1 MPKKMTDSTKILI
14 SALCVLGLTAGNLL
28 FKLTANEWKIG
39 GTIFNSRTLTYL
51 FVSLTVYACATFC
64 YIWLLQG
71 QELSAVY
78 PVLAL
83 TYLLVPLGAYL
94 LFGETLSWSQ
104 ILGFALI
111 LTGVV
116 LATR

>member
-1 MPKKMTDSTKILI
+1 MTDTTKILL
-14 SALCVLGLTAGNLL
+14 SALCVIGLAAGNLL
-28 FKLTANEWKIG
+28 FKFTANEWKIS
-39 GTIFNSRTLTYL
+39 GTLLNIKPLTYL
-51 FVSLTVYACATFC
+51 FVSLTVYGCATIC

-71 QELSAVY
+71 QALSAVY

-83 TYLLVPLGAYL
+83 TYVLVPLGAYL
-94 LFGETLSWSQ
+94 LFGESLSWYQ